1 MFEKLLKNIC
11 TPAQLF
17 WVVALFTI
25 VYKCIM
31 LISGIFTEDLSA
43 LFTGGLGLLWDLFWI
58 YIVTFTIK
66 KLCNLKYK
74 NGAYVASL
82 LFLFFWFKY
91 DMSPPIDFK

>member
-1 MFEKLLKNIC
+1 MNSPFQLSVYSDFDNSNKNI
-11 TPAQLF
+11 LH
-17 WVVALFTI
+17 I
-25 VYKCIM
+25 
-31 LISGIFTEDLSA
+31 
-43 LFTGGLGLLWDLFWI
+43 FTGGLGLLWDLFWI